1 MARRAASCCHRGRV
15 KLHWATYQTKHED
28 AIFKPNSGLCL
39 CNNLWSVTGPSSLS
53 GVCFP
58 PCKHIYA
65 RPTFQTHQA
74 HEERKWET
82 HRLCGSFT
90 KTVFAKKLNLQSKI
104 YVFTTPVTFTKTVQ
118 VVARMSDKTTH
129 QQNQIFNKSVEIWT
143 GRLLYS
149 SQLLVRCGNQ
159 RKVLQEFSQEA
170 GKLLK
175 TMPQRKA
182 LNPEPC

>member
-1 MARRAASCCHRGRV
+1 M
-15 KLHWATYQTKHED
+15 
-28 AIFKPNSGLCL
+28 
-39 CNNLWSVTGPSSLS
+39 
-53 GVCFP
+53 
-58 PCKHIYA
+58 
-65 RPTFQTHQA
+65 
-74 HEERKWET
+74 
-82 HRLCGSFT
+82 
-90 KTVFAKKLNLQSKI
+90 
-104 YVFTTPVTFTKTVQ
+104 VQ

-175 TMPQRKA
+175 TMPERKA